1 MARQTFQIPGFN
13 GVGVGALNAQSNLG
27 VGNIIYDYIALSIT
41 KNGAL
46 VALANLD
53 TDVAEI
59 RIVGDGVVLRRF
71 TPALLLAYLKS
82 HYPFNALANVAAT
95 ALCSAFI
102 PFTDVSRP
110 TVEGREATALGTADV
125 KQLVIQVDFKDPG
138 GAPVYTAFG
147 VAMARIGAKSV
158 RFFETWTIE
167 TLALVNGVANFN
179 TLSTVDDYLGLI
191 IASANPTRVRVT
203 VDNNIVYDAFKA
215 DAQSQLRAGHYA
227 EQADAAAFPIAFD
240 ASGQVTDALPM
251 AVRDASGKVL
261 QRVSSLNWEVTSTAG
276 ENIKAL
282 RRNLWVG
289 N

>member
-13 GVGVGALNAQSNLG
+13 GVGVGALNAQSSLG
-27 VGNIIYDYIALSIT
+27 VGNIIYDYLALSIT

-46 VALANLD
+46 VSLANLD
-53 TDVAEI
+53 TDVSEI
-59 RIVGDGVVLRRF
+59 RIVADGSVLRRF
-71 TPALLLAYLKS
+71 TPALLMAFLKS
-82 HYPFNALANVAAT
+82 HSQYNALANAAAT

-102 PFTDVSRP
+102 PFTDLSRP
-110 TVEGREATALGTADV
+110 TVEGREAPALGTADV
-125 KQLVIQVDFKDPG
+125 KQLVVQIDFKDPG

-147 VAMARIGAKSV
+147 SASARIGAKSV
-158 RFFETWTIE
+158 RFFETWQIE

-203 VDNNIVYDAFKA
+203 VDNNIVYDAYKL
-215 DAQSQLRAGHYA
+215 DAQSQLRAGPYG
-227 EQADAAAFPIAFD
+227 QVSDAAAFPVAFD

-251 AVRDASGKVL
+251 SVRDQNGKIL
-261 QRVSSLNWEVTSTAG
+261 QRVSTLNWEVTSTAA

-282 RRNLWVG
+282 RRNLWLG